1 MWRPHRTKEPFV
13 KKKPVAR
20 SRRARKTAP
29 EARKKTRK
37 RAVQEPETLPLFSEE
52 AVKRSRSAVVEASP
66 ASKKS
71 GGPKP
76 RVSTKA
82 VPETEEDEPRAPR
95 SRGKTAGEYGTAE
108 TIAQKQREISVSEF
122 FAKNRHMLGF
132 DSPTRAILTA
142 VKEAVDNSL
151 DACEEAGIAPD
162 ILVEIHELS
171 ESRYRLVVEDSGPGI
186 VKQQVPKIFGK
197 LLYGS
202 KFHEL
207 RQSRGQQGIGI
218 SAAVMYSQLTTG
230 KSVKI
235 TSRTGAKSSAHVYE
249 LQIDTKKNAPIVL
262 DDGAVEW
269 ERAHGT
275 RIEMELE
282 AVYQKGKRSV
292 DQYLHQVALANPHAD
307 IRFIAPKS
315 DPVHYKRLSDQLP
328 PPSVPIRPH
337 PYGVE
342 LGVLIEMMQSSNAR
356 NVASFLSNEFSR
368 MSAKTAE
375 EVLSIAKV
383 SANTK
388 PAKVTRDQAE
398 AIIKAFPQV
407 KIMRPPTDVLSV
419 VGEELLIKSLQRE
432 IKADFYTAVSR
443 PPTVYRGNP
452 FQVEVALAY
461 GGGEM
466 AGDEIVTLYR
476 FANRAPLIYQQ
487 SACAITSA
495 VMSTAWKSYGID
507 QSKGALPTGPMII
520 LAQIASVWVPFTSES
535 KEAVAHY
542 DDIIKEMKLAVQE
555 CGRRLGAYI
564 RRGARLRDE
573 EKKRSYIEKYIP
585 HIGIALQEILGISE
599 SEEKKVVDTLVDTL
613 ERSRK
618 L

>member
-1 MWRPHRTKEPFV
+1 VPAKRPTRTHPGNA
-13 KKKPVAR
+13 AR
-20 SRRARKTAP
+20 SRARKPAAEP
-29 EARKKTRK
+29 RPKKRRGK
-37 RAVQEPETLPLFSEE
+37 IEEPETLPLFDDETMM
-52 AVKRSRSAVVEASP
+52 AAAKGKPAAAVVETSSA
-66 ASKKS
+66 KK
-71 GGPKP
+71 
-76 RVSTKA
+76 
-82 VPETEEDEPRAPR
+82 PEGAPR
-95 SRGKTAGEYGTAE
+95 GAAKTRERGDDSHPDEKPARSRKGGGSYGTAE
-108 TIAQKQREISVSEF
+108 SMGQKQREISVSEF

-151 DACEEAGIAPD
+151 DACEEAGLPPD
-162 ILVEIHELS
+162 IVVEIHELS
-171 ESRYRLVVEDSGPGI
+171 ENRYRLVVEDSGPGI

-230 KSVKI
+230 KPVRI
-235 TSRTGAKSSAHVYE
+235 TTRTGEKQKAHLYE

-262 DDGAVEW
+262 DDGQVEW
-269 ERAHGT
+269 EREHGT

-282 AVYQKGKRSV
+282 AIYQKGKRSV

-307 IRFIAPKS
+307 IRFIAPRS
-315 DPVHYKRLSDQLP
+315 EPVHYVRLSDQLP
-328 PPSVPIRPH
+328 PPTVPIRPH

-342 LGVLIEMMQSSNAR
+342 LGVLIDMMQGSHAR
-356 NVASFLSNEFSR
+356 NVATFLSHEFSR

-375 EVLSIAKV
+375 DVLAIAKV
-383 SANTK
+383 PASLK

-398 AIIKAFPQV
+398 AIIKAFPKV
-407 KIMRPPTDVLSV
+407 KIMRPPTDCLSV
-419 VGEELLIKSLQRE
+419 VGEDLLVKSLQRE
-432 IKADFYTAVSR
+432 IKAAFYTAVSR

-461 GGGEM
+461 GGEQP
-466 AGDEIVTLYR
+466 GDEIVTLYR

-487 SACAITSA
+487 SACAITHA
-495 VMSTAWKSYGID
+495 VMNTAWKSYGID
-507 QSKGALPTGPMII
+507 QSKGALPTGPLTI

-542 DDIIKEMKLAVQE
+542 DEIIKEIKLAMQE
-555 CGRRLGAYI
+555 CGRRLGVFI
-564 RRGARLRDE
+564 RRGARERDE
-573 EKKRSYIEKYIP
+573 MKKRSYIEKYIP

-599 SEEKKVVDTLVDTL
+599 KEEEKVVEILKDTL

-618 L
+618 I

>member
-1 MWRPHRTKEPFV
+1 LDAFDWASASVEPEAARMGKPAKKSKASRTP
-13 KKKPVAR
+13 
-20 SRRARKTAP
+20 RRA
-29 EARKKTRK
+29 ARKEGTRATK
-37 RAVQEPETLPLFSEE
+37 RARAQEPETLPLFGEQALES
-52 AVKRSRSAVVEASP
+52 ATQKHKTAAAVVEPAAVVTASARP
-66 ASKKS
+66 RRLASD
-71 GGPKP
+71 
-76 RVSTKA
+76 KA
-82 VPETEEDEPRAPR
+82 AY
-95 SRGKTAGEYGTAE
+95 SSAE

-151 DACEEAGIAPD
+151 DACEEAGLAPD
-162 ILVEIHELS
+162 IVVEIHEIS
-171 ESRYRLVVEDSGPGI
+171 EDRYQLVVEDSGPGI
-186 VKQQVPKIFGK
+186 VKAQVPKIFGK

-230 KSVKI
+230 RSVKI
-235 TSRTGAKSSAHVYE
+235 TSRIGAKSKAHLYE

-262 DDGAVEW
+262 DDGPVEW
-269 ERAHGT
+269 ERPHGT

-282 AVYQKGKRSV
+282 AIYQKGKRSV

-307 IRFIAPKS
+307 IRFVAPKS
-315 DPVHYKRLSDQLP
+315 DPVHYTRLSNQLP
-328 PPSVPIRPH
+328 PPAIAIKPH

-342 LGVLIEMMQSSNAR
+342 LGVLIDMMQSSHAR
-356 NVASFLSNEFSR
+356 NVASFLSQEFSR
-368 MSAKTAE
+368 MSPKIAQ
-375 EVLSIAKV
+375 EVLQVAGVPQS
-383 SANTK
+383 TK
-388 PAKVTRDQAE
+388 PAKVSRDQAE
-398 AIIKAFPQV
+398 AITKAFAKV

-452 FQVEVALAY
+452 FQVEIAIAY
-461 GGGEM
+461 GGPEM
-466 AGDEIVTLYR
+466 AGDEIVQLYR

-487 SACAITSA
+487 NACAITHA
-495 VMSTAWKSYGID
+495 VMSTAWKSYGIE
-507 QSKGALPTGPMII
+507 QSRGALPTGPMII
-520 LAQIASVWVPFTSES
+520 MAQIASVWVPFTSES

-555 CGRRLGAYI
+555 CGRRLGVYI
-564 RRGARLRDE
+564 RRGQRERDE
-573 EKKRSYIEKYIP
+573 AKKRSYIEKYIP

-599 SEEKKVVDTLVDTL
+599 GEKKKVVETLEDTL

-618 L
+618 I

>member
-1 MWRPHRTKEPFV
+1 VAKAAKKTKSSKTPRRAARKERAAGGSA
-13 KKKPVAR
+13 KR
-20 SRRARKTAP
+20 SRA
-29 EARKKTRK
+29 E
-37 RAVQEPETLPLFSEE
+37 EPETLSLFGDE
-52 AVKRSRSAVVEASP
+52 ALKPTAGKKTKAAKAAAVAEPAPVEVVSDAPRARRGS
-66 ASKKS
+66 ASKAS
-71 GGPKP
+71 Y
-76 RVSTKA
+76 S
-82 VPETEEDEPRAPR
+82 
-95 SRGKTAGEYGTAE
+95 SAE
-108 TIAQKQREISVSEF
+108 TIGLKQREISVSEF

-151 DACEEAGIAPD
+151 DACEEAGLAPD
-162 ILVEIHELS
+162 IVVEIHELA
-171 ESRYRLVVEDSGPGI
+171 EDRYKLVVEDSGPGI
-186 VKQQVPKIFGK
+186 VKAQVPKIFGK

-235 TSRTGAKSSAHVYE
+235 TTRTGAKSKALLYE

-262 DDGAVEW
+262 DDGPVEW

-315 DPVHYKRLSDQLP
+315 DPVHYARLSSELP
-328 PPSVPIRPH
+328 PPAIAIKPH

-342 LGVLIEMMQSSNAR
+342 LGVLIDMLQTSHAR
-356 NVASFLSNEFSR
+356 NVAAFLSQEFSR
-368 MSAKTAE
+368 MSPKIAQ
-375 EVLSIAKV
+375 EVLTVAGV
-383 SANTK
+383 SQSTK
-388 PAKVTRDQAE
+388 PGKVTRDQAE
-398 AIIKAFPQV
+398 AIRKAFAKV

-419 VGEELLIKSLQRE
+419 VGEDLLIKSLQRE

-452 FQVEVALAY
+452 FQVEVAIAY

-466 AGDEIVTLYR
+466 PGDEIVQLYR

-487 SACAITSA
+487 SACAITYA
-495 VMSTAWKSYGID
+495 VMNTAWKSYGIE
-507 QSKGALPTGPMII
+507 QSRGALPTGPMII

-542 DDIIKEMKLAVQE
+542 DDIIKELKLAMQE
-555 CGRRLGAYI
+555 CGRRVGVYI
-564 RRGARLRDE
+564 RRGQRERDE
-573 EKKRSYIEKYIP
+573 AKKRSYIEKYIP
-585 HIGIALQEILGISE
+585 HIGIALQEILGISDGE
-599 SEEKKVVDTLVDTL
+599 KKKVVETLEDTL

-618 L
+618 I

>member
-1 MWRPHRTKEPFV
+1 MAKAA
-13 KKKPVAR
+13 KKAKSSKSP
-20 SRRARKTAP
+20 RRA
-29 EARKKTRK
+29 ARKEGTRASK
-37 RAVQEPETLPLFSEE
+37 RAQTGEPETLPLFGERALETAPRKKAGS
-52 AVKRSRSAVVEASP
+52 AAAAAVVERSETAAESPRRRRASDK
-66 ASKKS
+66 ASYS
-71 GGPKP
+71 
-76 RVSTKA
+76 S
-82 VPETEEDEPRAPR
+82 
-95 SRGKTAGEYGTAE
+95 AE
-108 TIAQKQREISVSEF
+108 TIALKQREISVSEF

-151 DACEEAGIAPD
+151 DACEEAGLAPD

-171 ESRYRLVVEDSGPGI
+171 EDRYKLIVEDSGPGI
-186 VKQQVPKIFGK
+186 VKAQVPKIFGK

-235 TSRTGAKSSAHVYE
+235 TSRVGAKSKAHLYE

-269 ERAHGT
+269 ERPHGT

-282 AVYQKGKRSV
+282 AIYQKGKRSV

-307 IRFIAPKS
+307 IRFVAPKS
-315 DPVHYKRLSDQLP
+315 NPVHYTRLSNELP
-328 PPSVPIRPH
+328 PPAIAIKPH

-342 LGVLIEMMQSSNAR
+342 LGVLIDMMQTSGAR
-356 NVASFLSNEFSR
+356 NVAAFLSNEFSR
-368 MSAKTAE
+368 MSPKIAQ
-375 EVLSIAKV
+375 EVLQVAGV
-383 SANTK
+383 SPSTK
-388 PAKVTRDQAE
+388 PAKVSRDQAE
-398 AIIKAFPQV
+398 AIIKALPKV

-452 FQVEVALAY
+452 FQVEVAIAY

-466 AGDEIVTLYR
+466 AADEIVQLYR

-487 SACAITSA
+487 SACAITYA
-495 VMSTAWKSYGID
+495 VMNTAWKSYGIE
-507 QSKGALPTGPMII
+507 QSRGALPTGPMII

-542 DDIIKEMKLAVQE
+542 DDIIKEMKLAMQE
-555 CGRRLGAYI
+555 CGRRLGVYI
-564 RRGARLRDE
+564 RRGQRERDE
-573 EKKRSYIEKYIP
+573 AKKRSYIEKYIP
-585 HIGIALQEILGISE
+585 HIGIALQEILGISDGE
-599 SEEKKVVDTLVDTL
+599 KKKVVDTLEDTL

-618 L
+618 I

>member
-1 MWRPHRTKEPFV
+1 MAKSAKTAKASKSP
-13 KKKPVAR
+13 
-20 SRRARKTAP
+20 RRA
-29 EARKKTRK
+29 ARKEGTRASK
-37 RAVQEPETLPLFSEE
+37 RAQNKEPETLPLFGEQTLE
-52 AVKRSRSAVVEASP
+52 PATKKKARHVPAAAVVERSEP
-66 ASKKS
+66 A
-71 GGPKP
+71 
-76 RVSTKA
+76 VA
-82 VPETEEDEPRAPR
+82 VTTEAPRAR
-95 SRGKTAGEYGTAE
+95 RGAAAKASYSSAE

-151 DACEEAGIAPD
+151 DACEEAGLAPD

-171 ESRYRLVVEDSGPGI
+171 EDRYKLVVEDSGPGI
-186 VKQQVPKIFGK
+186 VKAQVPKIFGK

-235 TSRTGAKSSAHVYE
+235 TSRVGPKSKAHLYE

-269 ERAHGT
+269 ERSHGT

-282 AVYQKGKRSV
+282 AIYQKGKRSV

-307 IRFIAPKS
+307 IRFIAPRS
-315 DPVHYKRLSDQLP
+315 EPVHYTRLSGELP
-328 PPSVPIRPH
+328 PPAIAIKPH

-342 LGVLIEMMQSSNAR
+342 LGVLIEMMQTSHAR
-356 NVASFLSNEFSR
+356 NVAAFLSHEFSR
-368 MSAKTAE
+368 MSPKIAQ
-375 EVLSIAKV
+375 EVLQVAGVPPS
-383 SANTK
+383 TK
-388 PAKVTRDQAE
+388 PGRVTRDQAE
-398 AIIKAFPQV
+398 AITKAFPKV

-419 VGEELLIKSLQRE
+419 VGEELLTKSLQRE
-432 IKADFYTAVSR
+432 IKAAFYAAVSR

-452 FQVEVALAY
+452 FQVEVAIAY
-461 GGGEM
+461 GGPEM
-466 AGDEIVTLYR
+466 PADEIVQLYR

-487 SACAITSA
+487 SACAITHA
-495 VMSTAWKSYGID
+495 VMSTAWKSYGIE
-507 QSKGALPTGPMII
+507 QSRGALPTAPMII
-520 LAQIASVWVPFTSES
+520 MAQIASVWVPFTSES

-542 DDIIKEMKLAVQE
+542 DDIIKELKLAMQE
-555 CGRRLGAYI
+555 CGRRLGVYI
-564 RRGARLRDE
+564 RRGQRERDE

-599 SEEKKVVDTLVDTL
+599 GEKKKVVETLEDTL

-618 L
+618 I

>member
-1 MWRPHRTKEPFV
+1 MAKAAQKTKSSKAPRRAARKEGTRAS
-13 KKKPVAR
+13 KRAR
-20 SRRARKTAP
+20 S
-29 EARKKTRK
+29 E
-37 RAVQEPETLPLFSEE
+37 EPETLPLFGEE
-52 AVKRSRSAVVEASP
+52 SLEPAAGKKSKAAPAPAAAVVERSDDPAESP
-66 ASKKS
+66 RARRGSASKAS
-71 GGPKP
+71 Y
-76 RVSTKA
+76 S
-82 VPETEEDEPRAPR
+82 
-95 SRGKTAGEYGTAE
+95 SAE
-108 TIAQKQREISVSEF
+108 SIGQKQREISVSEF

-151 DACEEAGIAPD
+151 DACEEAGLPPD
-162 ILVEIHELS
+162 IVVEIHELS
-171 ESRYRLVVEDSGPGI
+171 EDRYKLVVEDSGPGI
-186 VKQQVPKIFGK
+186 VKAQVPKIFGK

-235 TSRTGAKSSAHVYE
+235 TTRTGAKSKALLYE
-249 LQIDTKKNAPIVL
+249 LQIDTKKNQPIVL
-262 DDGAVEW
+262 DDGPVEW
-269 ERAHGT
+269 ERPHGT

-282 AVYQKGKRSV
+282 AIYQKGKRSV

-315 DPVHYKRLSDQLP
+315 DPVHYARLSNELP
-328 PPSVPIRPH
+328 PPAIAIKPH

-342 LGVLIEMMQSSNAR
+342 LGVLIDMLQTSHAR
-356 NVASFLSNEFSR
+356 NIAAFLSQEFSR
-368 MSAKTAE
+368 MSPKIAQ
-375 EVLSIAKV
+375 EVLTVAGVAQS
-383 SANTK
+383 TK
-388 PAKVTRDQAE
+388 PGKVTRDQAE
-398 AIIKAFPQV
+398 AIVKAFPKV
-407 KIMRPPTDVLSV
+407 KIMRPPTDCLSV
-419 VGEELLIKSLQRE
+419 VGEDLLIKSLQRE

-452 FQVEVALAY
+452 FQVEVAIAY

-466 AGDEIVTLYR
+466 SGDEIVQLYR

-487 SACAITSA
+487 SACAITHA
-495 VMSTAWKSYGID
+495 VMTTAWKSYGIE
-507 QSKGALPTGPMII
+507 QSRGALPTAPMII

-542 DDIIKEMKLAVQE
+542 DDIIKELKLAMQE
-555 CGRRLGAYI
+555 CGRRLGVYI
-564 RRGARLRDE
+564 RRGQRERDE

-599 SEEKKVVDTLVDTL
+599 GEKKKVVETLEDTL

-618 L
+618 I

>member
-1 MWRPHRTKEPFV
+1 VSKKAAARRPARKPAPESRTKG
-13 KKKPVAR
+13 KKKRVV
-20 SRRARKTAP
+20 
-29 EARKKTRK
+29 E
-37 RAVQEPETLPLFSEE
+37 EPETLSLFSEE
-52 AVKRSRSAVVEASP
+52 AVTRGRSVEVEASP
-66 ASKKS
+66 ASKRS
-71 GGPKP
+71 G
-76 RVSTKA
+76 SAKA
-82 VPETEEDEPRAPR
+82 SRASAKVAPETEEDSAPTPRR
-95 SRGKTAGEYGTAE
+95 SKANVGEYGTAE

-151 DACEEAGIAPD
+151 DACEEAGLKPD
-162 ILVEIHELS
+162 ILVEIHEIS
-171 ESRYRLVVEDSGPGI
+171 ENRYRLVVEDSGPGI

-230 KSVKI
+230 KAVKI
-235 TSRTGAKSSAHVYE
+235 TSRTGAKTKAHLYE

-269 ERAHGT
+269 EREHGT
-275 RIEMELE
+275 RIDMELE

-315 DPVHYKRLSDQLP
+315 DPTHYTRLSNELP

-342 LGVLIEMMQSSNAR
+342 LGVLIEMMQGSGAR

-368 MSAKTAE
+368 MSAKTSE
-375 EVLSIAKV
+375 EVLKLAKV
-383 SANTK
+383 PVSTR

-398 AIIKAFPQV
+398 AIIKAFPLV

-419 VGEELLIKSLQRE
+419 VGEDLLIKSLQRE

-461 GGGEM
+461 GGPEM
-466 AGDEIVTLYR
+466 KGDELVTLYR

-487 SACAITSA
+487 NACAITSA
-495 VMSTAWKSYGID
+495 VMSTAWRSYGIE
-507 QSKGALPTGPMII
+507 QSKGALPTAPMII

-564 RRGARLRDE
+564 RRGARERDE

-599 SEEKKVVDTLVDTL
+599 KEEKQVVDTLVDTL

>member
-1 MWRPHRTKEPFV
+1 MAKPV
-13 KKKPVAR
+13 KKAKPSKAPKR
-20 SRRARKTAP
+20 GARKESAAP
-29 EARKKTRK
+29 KKRSK
-37 RAVQEPETLPLFSEE
+37 SQEPETLSLFGEE
-52 AVKRSRSAVVEASP
+52 SLKPGKEAKNKGAAAVAVLD
-66 ASKKS
+66 
-71 GGPKP
+71 
-76 RVSTKA
+76 
-82 VPETEEDEPRAPR
+82 DEPAVEVSEPKKQR
-95 SRGKTAGEYGTAE
+95 RGAAAQASYSSAE

-151 DACEEAGIAPD
+151 DACEEAGLAPD

-171 ESRYRLVVEDSGPGI
+171 EDRYKLVVEDSGPGI
-186 VKQQVPKIFGK
+186 VKAQVPKIFGK

-235 TSRTGAKSSAHVYE
+235 TTRTGAKSKAHLYE
-249 LQIDTKKNAPIVL
+249 LQIDTKKNQPIVL
-262 DDGAVEW
+262 DDGQVEW
-269 ERAHGT
+269 ERPHGT

-282 AVYQKGKRSV
+282 AIYQKGKRSV

-307 IRFIAPKS
+307 IKFVAPRS
-315 DPVHYKRLSDQLP
+315 DNVHYPRLSNQLP
-328 PPSVPIRPH
+328 PPSIPIKPH

-342 LGVLIEMMQSSNAR
+342 LGVLIEMLQSSAAR

-368 MSAKTAE
+368 MSPKIAQ
-375 EVLSIAKV
+375 EVLQVAGV
-383 SANTK
+383 SPSMK
-388 PAKVTRDQAE
+388 PARVTRDQAE
-398 AIIKAFPQV
+398 AIVKAFPKV
-407 KIMRPPTDVLSV
+407 KIMRPPTDCLSV

-452 FQVEVALAY
+452 FQIEVALAY
-461 GGGEM
+461 GGELP
-466 AGDEIVTLYR
+466 GDEIVQLYR

-487 SACAITSA
+487 SACAITHS
-495 VMSTAWKSYGID
+495 VMTTAWKSYGIE
-507 QSKGALPTGPMII
+507 QSRGALPTAPMII
-520 LAQIASVWVPFTSES
+520 MAQIASVWVPFTSES

-542 DDIIKEMKLAVQE
+542 DDIIKEIKLAMQE

-564 RRGARLRDE
+564 RRGQRERDE
-573 EKKRSYIEKYIP
+573 AKKRSYIEKYIP

-599 SEEKKVVDTLVDTL
+599 AEEKKVVDILVDTL

>member
-1 MWRPHRTKEPFV
+1 MPVSKKAAARRP
-13 KKKPVAR
+13 
-20 SRRARKTAP
+20 ARKPAP
-29 EARKKTRK
+29 ESRPRGKK
-37 RAVQEPETLPLFSEE
+37 RATEEPETLPLFGEE
-52 AVKRSRSAVVEASP
+52 TMKPSTRAAVVEAS
-66 ASKKS
+66 AAGKKS
-71 GGPKP
+71 GAKKTSRASA
-76 RVSTKA
+76 RV
-82 VPETEEDEPRAPR
+82 VPETEEDSEPAPR
-95 SRGKTAGEYGTAE
+95 RSKGNAGEYGTAE
-108 TIAQKQREISVSEF
+108 SIAQKQREISVSEF

-151 DACEEAGIAPD
+151 DACEEAGLKPD
-162 ILVEIHELS
+162 ILVEIHEIS
-171 ESRYRLVVEDSGPGI
+171 ENRYRLVVEDSGPGI

-230 KSVKI
+230 KAVKI
-235 TSRTGAKSSAHVYE
+235 TSRTGAKTKAHLYE

-269 ERAHGT
+269 ERPHGT

-282 AVYQKGKRSV
+282 AIYQKGKRSV

-315 DPVHYKRLSDQLP
+315 DPVHYARLSEELP

-342 LGVLIEMMQSSNAR
+342 LGVLIEMMQGSNAR
-356 NVASFLSNEFSR
+356 NVQSFLSNEFSR
-368 MSAKTAE
+368 MSAKTSE

-383 SANTK
+383 PTSTR

-419 VGEELLIKSLQRE
+419 VGEDLLIKSLQRE

-461 GGGEM
+461 GGPEM
-466 AGDEIVTLYR
+466 KGDELVTLYR

-487 SACAITSA
+487 NACAITSA
-495 VMSTAWKSYGID
+495 VMGTAWRSYGIE
-507 QSKGALPTGPMII
+507 QSKGALPTAPMII

-564 RRGARLRDE
+564 RRGARERDE
-573 EKKRSYIEKYIP
+573 AKKRSYIEKYIP

-599 SEEKKVVDTLVDTL
+599 KEEKDVVDTLVDTL

>member
-1 MWRPHRTKEPFV
+1 MAKAA
-13 KKKPVAR
+13 KKSKPKKAPRRKDAASAR
-20 SRRARKTAP
+20 DSKSRRAG
-29 EARKKTRK
+29 
-37 RAVQEPETLPLFSEE
+37 EPETLPLFGEE
-52 AVKRSRSAVVEASP
+52 SLKP
-66 ASKKS
+66 ASKKIS
-71 GGPKP
+71 
-76 RVSTKA
+76 KA
-82 VPETEEDEPRAPR
+82 QATAVAEPEIETTPEPPRAR
-95 SRGKTAGEYGTAE
+95 RNSASKASYSSAE

-151 DACEEAGIAPD
+151 DACEEAGLAPD

-171 ESRYRLVVEDSGPGI
+171 EDRYKLVVEDSGPGI
-186 VKQQVPKIFGK
+186 VKAQVPKIFGK

-235 TSRTGAKSSAHVYE
+235 TTRIGAKSKAHLYE

-262 DDGAVEW
+262 DDGEVQW
-269 ERAHGT
+269 ERPHGT

-282 AVYQKGKRSV
+282 AIYQKGKRSV

-315 DPVHYKRLSDQLP
+315 DPVHYARLSNQLP
-328 PPSVPIRPH
+328 PPTIAIKPH
-337 PYGVE
+337 PHGVE
-342 LGVLIEMMQSSNAR
+342 LGVLIEMMQTSHAR
-356 NVASFLSNEFSR
+356 NVAAFLSNEFSR
-368 MSAKTAE
+368 MSPKIAQ
-375 EVLSIAKV
+375 EVLQVAGV
-383 SANTK
+383 SPSTK
-388 PAKVTRDQAE
+388 PGRISRDQAE
-398 AIIKAFPQV
+398 AIVKAFPKV
-407 KIMRPPTDVLSV
+407 KIMRPPTDCLSV

-432 IKADFYTAVSR
+432 IKADFYTAASR

-452 FQVEVALAY
+452 FQVEVAIAY

-466 AGDEIVTLYR
+466 AADEIVQLYR

-487 SACAITSA
+487 SACAITHA
-495 VMSTAWKSYGID
+495 VMSTAWKSYGIE
-507 QSKGALPTGPMII
+507 QSRGALPSGPMII
-520 LAQIASVWVPFTSES
+520 LAQIASVWVPYTSES

-542 DDIIKEMKLAVQE
+542 DDIIKELKLAMQE
-555 CGRRLGAYI
+555 CGRRVGAYI
-564 RRGARLRDE
+564 RRGQRERDE

-599 SEEKKVVDTLVDTL
+599 AEKKKVVETLEDTL
-613 ERSRK
+613 EKSRK

>member
-1 MWRPHRTKEPFV
+1 MAKTA
-13 KKKPVAR
+13 KKPMASKKPR
-20 SRRARKTAP
+20 RAPRKDEARARKR
-29 EARKKTRK
+29 ARNE
-37 RAVQEPETLPLFSEE
+37 EPETLSLFGDDALES
-52 AVKRSRSAVVEASP
+52 AKGKKTKVAPAAAVVEKSDDAGESP
-66 ASKKS
+66 RARKNASKAS
-71 GGPKP
+71 Y
-76 RVSTKA
+76 S
-82 VPETEEDEPRAPR
+82 
-95 SRGKTAGEYGTAE
+95 SAE
-108 TIAQKQREISVSEF
+108 TIGQKQREISVSEF

-151 DACEEAGIAPD
+151 DACEEAGLAPD

-171 ESRYRLVVEDSGPGI
+171 EDRYKIVIEDSGPGI
-186 VKQQVPKIFGK
+186 VKAQVPKIFGK

-235 TSRTGAKSSAHVYE
+235 TTRTGAKTKALLYE

-269 ERAHGT
+269 ERPHGT

-282 AVYQKGKRSV
+282 AIYQKGKRSV

-307 IRFIAPKS
+307 IRFIAPRS
-315 DPVHYKRLSDQLP
+315 EPTHYARLSNELP
-328 PPSVPIRPH
+328 PPAMAIKPH

-342 LGVLIEMMQSSNAR
+342 LGVLIDMLQTSDAR

-368 MSAKTAE
+368 MSAKIAQ
-375 EVLSIAKV
+375 EVLDVAGVPAK
-383 SANTK
+383 TK
-388 PAKVTRDQAE
+388 PDKVTRDQAE
-398 AIIKAFPQV
+398 AIVKAFPKV
-407 KIMRPPTDVLSV
+407 KIMRPPTDCLSV
-419 VGEELLIKSLQRE
+419 VGEDLLIKSLQRE

-452 FQVEVALAY
+452 FQVEVAIAY

-466 AGDEIVTLYR
+466 SADEIVTLYR

-487 SACAITSA
+487 SACAITHS

-507 QSKGALPTGPMII
+507 QSRGALPTAPMII
-520 LAQIASVWVPFTSES
+520 MAQIASVWVPFTSES

-542 DDIIKEMKLAVQE
+542 DDIIKELKLAMQE
-555 CGRRLGAYI
+555 CGRRLGVYI
-564 RRGARLRDE
+564 RRGQRERDE
-573 EKKRSYIEKYIP
+573 AKKRSYIEKYIP
-585 HIGIALQEILGISE
+585 HIGIALQEILGISDGE
-599 SEEKKVVDTLVDTL
+599 KKKVVETLEDTL

-618 L
+618 I

>member
-1 MWRPHRTKEPFV
+1 M
-13 KKKPVAR
+13 KKKPVP
-20 SRRARKTAP
+20 SRRVRKPAAASRP
-29 EARKKTRK
+29 KGRK
-37 RAVQEPETLPLFSEE
+37 RAVEEPETLSLFGEE
-52 AVKRSRSAVVEASP
+52 MTRAAVVDASP
-66 ASKKS
+66 AKSKVGATKPS
-71 GGPKP
+71 GSAKAAREIDEEETPAP
-76 RVSTKA
+76 RARAKA
-82 VPETEEDEPRAPR
+82 V
-95 SRGKTAGEYGTAE
+95 GEYGTAE
-108 TIAQKQREISVSEF
+108 TIGQKQRDISVSEF

-162 ILVEIHELS
+162 ILVEIHEVS
-171 ESRYRLVVEDSGPGI
+171 ENRYRLVVEDSGPGI

-218 SAAVMYSQLTTG
+218 SAAVLYSQLTTG

-235 TSRTGAKSSAHVYE
+235 TSRIGATTKAHLYE
-249 LQIDTKKNAPIVL
+249 LQIDTKKNMPIVL

-269 ERAHGT
+269 EREHGT

-282 AVYQKGKRSV
+282 AIYQKGKRSV

-315 DPVHYKRLSDQLP
+315 DPVHYARLSDQLP
-328 PPSVPIRPH
+328 PPSIPIRPH

-342 LGVLIEMMQSSNAR
+342 LGVLIEMMQGSNAR

-375 EVLSIAKV
+375 EVLGIAKV

-407 KIMRPPTDVLSV
+407 KIMRPPTDCLSV

-487 SACAITSA
+487 NACAITSA
-495 VMSTAWKSYGID
+495 VQSTAWKSYGVD

>member
-1 MWRPHRTKEPFV
+1 V
-13 KKKPVAR
+13 SKKPVRKHRALKPR
-20 SRRARKTAP
+20 AESRP
-29 EARKKTRK
+29 KTRK
-37 RAVQEPETLPLFSEE
+37 RPYLEEPETLPLFDE
-52 AVKRSRSAVVEASP
+52 ATMTAASKTSSRSGSAPRAAVVEASVG
-66 ASKKS
+66 KK
-71 GGPKP
+71 
-76 RVSTKA
+76 KA
-82 VPETEEDEPRAPR
+82 VAPAAASAPR
-95 SRGKTAGEYGTAE
+95 TRGKMAGEYGTAE

-151 DACEEAGIAPD
+151 DACEEAGLPPD
-162 ILVEIHELS
+162 IVVEIHEIS
-171 ESRYRLVVEDSGPGI
+171 ENRYRLVVEDSGPGI

-235 TSRTGAKSSAHVYE
+235 TSRTGSKTKAHLYE

-269 ERAHGT
+269 DRPHGT

-315 DPVHYKRLSDQLP
+315 DPTHYARLSTQLP

-342 LGVLIEMMQSSNAR
+342 LGVLIEMMQGSHAR

-368 MSAKTAE
+368 MSANTAN

-383 SANTK
+383 PASTK
-388 PAKVTRDQAE
+388 PARVTRDQAE
-398 AIIKAFPQV
+398 AIIRAFPQV

-419 VGEELLIKSLQRE
+419 VGEELLVKSLQRE

-466 AGDEIVTLYR
+466 PGDEIVTLYR

-507 QSKGALPTGPMII
+507 QSKGALPTAPMII

-542 DDIIKEMKLAVQE
+542 DDIIKEMKLALQE
-555 CGRRLGAYI
+555 CGRRLGAFI
-564 RRGARLRDE
+564 RRGARERDE
-573 EKKRSYIEKYIP
+573 AKKRSYIEKYIP

-599 SEEKKVVDTLVDTL
+599 SEEKKVVETLVDTL

>member
-1 MWRPHRTKEPFV
+1 M
-13 KKKPVAR
+13 KKKQVPK
-20 SRRARKTAP
+20 RRAHKPAP
-29 EARKKTRK
+29 ESRPKSRK
-37 RAVQEPETLPLFSEE
+37 RAAEEPETLSLFGEETMKAKTSSKSEAKA
-52 AVKRSRSAVVEASP
+52 AVIEAS
-66 ASKKS
+66 AAKKKS
-71 GGPKP
+71 PKP
-76 RVSTKA
+76 RGAAKA
-82 VPETEEDEPRAPR
+82 ARDDDDDDDAPEPTPRR
-95 SRGKTAGEYGTAE
+95 SKSAGEYGTAE
-108 TIAQKQREISVSEF
+108 SIAQKQREISVSEF

-171 ESRYRLVVEDSGPGI
+171 ENRYRLVVEDSGPGI

-230 KSVKI
+230 KAVKI
-235 TSRTGAKSSAHVYE
+235 TSRTGAKTKAHLYE

-262 DDGAVEW
+262 DDGPVEW
-269 ERAHGT
+269 EREHGT
-275 RIEMELE
+275 RIDMELE
-282 AVYQKGKRSV
+282 AIYQKGKRSV

-315 DPVHYKRLSDQLP
+315 DPVHYTRLSDQLP

-342 LGVLIEMMQSSNAR
+342 LGVLIEMMQGSGAR
-356 NVASFLSNEFSR
+356 NVQSFLSNEFSR

-375 EVLSIAKV
+375 EVLTLARV
-383 SANTK
+383 PVNTK
-388 PAKVTRDQAE
+388 PAKVSRDQAE
-398 AIIKAFPQV
+398 AIIKAFPKV

-466 AGDEIVTLYR
+466 SGDEIVTLYR

-487 SACAITSA
+487 NACAITSA
-495 VMSTAWKSYGID
+495 VMGTAWRSYGID
-507 QSKGALPTGPMII
+507 QSKGALPTAPMII

-542 DDIIKEMKLAVQE
+542 DEIIKEMKLAVQE
-555 CGRRLGAYI
+555 CCRRLGAYI
-564 RRGARLRDE
+564 RRGARERDE
-573 EKKRSYIEKYIP
+573 AKKRSYIEKYIP

-599 SEEKKVVDTLVDTL
+599 KEEKDVVDTLVDTL

>member
-1 MWRPHRTKEPFV
+1 M
-13 KKKPVAR
+13 
-20 SRRARKTAP
+20 
-29 EARKKTRK
+29 TRK
-37 RAVQEPETLPLFSEE
+37 GSVAI
-52 AVKRSRSAVVEASP
+52 EASP
-66 ASKKS
+66 ASKKRGS
-71 GGPKP
+71 PK
-76 RVSTKA
+76 KA
-82 VPETEEDEPRAPR
+82 RASAKVAPEIEEDDAPTPRR
-95 SRGKTAGEYGTAE
+95 SRAAAGEYGTAE

-162 ILVEIHELS
+162 ILVEIHEIS
-171 ESRYRLVVEDSGPGI
+171 ENRYRLVVEDSGPGI

-218 SAAVMYSQLTTG
+218 SAAVMYAQLTTG
-230 KSVKI
+230 KPVKI
-235 TSRTGAKSSAHVYE
+235 TSRTGAKTRAHLYE

-262 DDGAVEW
+262 DDGPVEW
-269 ERAHGT
+269 EREHGT

-315 DPVHYKRLSDQLP
+315 DPTHYTRLSDQLP

-342 LGVLIEMMQSSNAR
+342 LGVLIEMMQGSNAR

-375 EVLSIAKV
+375 EVLTIAKV
-383 SANTK
+383 PTSTK
-388 PAKVTRDQAE
+388 PAKVSRDQAE
-398 AIIKAFPQV
+398 AIIKAFPLV

-419 VGEELLIKSLQRE
+419 VGEELLVKSLQRE

-461 GGGEM
+461 GGPEM
-466 AGDEIVTLYR
+466 KGDELVTLYR

-487 SACAITSA
+487 NACAITSA
-495 VMSTAWKSYGID
+495 VMSTAWRSYGIE
-507 QSKGALPTGPMII
+507 QSKGALPTAPMII

-564 RRGARLRDE
+564 RRGARERDE
-573 EKKRSYIEKYIP
+573 AKKRSYIEKYIP

-599 SEEKKVVDTLVDTL
+599 KEEKEVVDTLVDTL

>member
-1 MWRPHRTKEPFV
+1 M
-13 KKKPVAR
+13 KKKQVPK
-20 SRRARKTAP
+20 RRAHKPAP
-29 EARKKTRK
+29 ETRAKGKKRKIE
-37 RAVQEPETLPLFSEE
+37 EPETLSLFGDETTRA
-52 AVKRSRSAVVEASP
+52 AVVDVAASKSKGGASRPRASAKVDPETDEDDAPAPRRSRAA
-66 ASKKS
+66 
-71 GGPKP
+71 
-76 RVSTKA
+76 
-82 VPETEEDEPRAPR
+82 
-95 SRGKTAGEYGTAE
+95 AGEYGTAE
-108 TIAQKQREISVSEF
+108 SIAQKQREISVSEF

-171 ESRYRLVVEDSGPGI
+171 ENRYRLVVEDSGPGI

-230 KSVKI
+230 KAVKI
-235 TSRTGAKSSAHVYE
+235 TSRTGAKTKAHLYE

-269 ERAHGT
+269 EREHGT
-275 RIEMELE
+275 RIDMELE
-282 AVYQKGKRSV
+282 AIYQKGKRSV

-315 DPVHYKRLSDQLP
+315 DPVHYTRLSDQLP

-342 LGVLIEMMQSSNAR
+342 LGVLIEMMQGSGAR
-356 NVASFLSNEFSR
+356 NVQSFLSNEFSR

-375 EVLSIAKV
+375 EVLTLARVPVNTRPAKV
-383 SANTK
+383 S
-388 PAKVTRDQAE
+388 RDQAE
-398 AIIKAFPQV
+398 AIIKAFPRV

-466 AGDEIVTLYR
+466 SGDEIVTLYR

-487 SACAITSA
+487 NACAITSA
-495 VMSTAWKSYGID
+495 VMGTAWRSYGID
-507 QSKGALPTGPMII
+507 QSKGALPTAPMII

-542 DDIIKEMKLAVQE
+542 DEIVKEMKLAVQE

-599 SEEKKVVDTLVDTL
+599 KEEKDVVDTLVDTL

>member
-1 MWRPHRTKEPFV
+1 MAKPV
-13 KKKPVAR
+13 KKSKPSKKPQRA
-20 SRRARKTAP
+20 ARKESAAP
-29 EARKKTRK
+29 KKRV
-37 RAVQEPETLPLFSEE
+37 RAEEPETLSLFGEE
-52 AVKRSRSAVVEASP
+52 SLKPAKDKKSKGSSAVAVAEPAVEVVSEPKKARRGGAAQASY
-66 ASKKS
+66 SS
-71 GGPKP
+71 
-76 RVSTKA
+76 
-82 VPETEEDEPRAPR
+82 
-95 SRGKTAGEYGTAE
+95 AE
-108 TIAQKQREISVSEF
+108 SIGQKQREISVSEF

-151 DACEEAGIAPD
+151 DACEEAGLAPD

-171 ESRYRLVVEDSGPGI
+171 EDRYKLVVEDSGPGI
-186 VKQQVPKIFGK
+186 VKAQVPKIFGK

-235 TSRTGAKSSAHVYE
+235 TTRTGAKSKAHLYE
-249 LQIDTKKNAPIVL
+249 LQIDTKKNQPFVL
-262 DDGAVEW
+262 DDGEVQW

-282 AVYQKGKRSV
+282 AIYQKGKRSV

-307 IRFIAPKS
+307 IRFVAPKS
-315 DPVHYKRLSDQLP
+315 DNVHYARLSNQLP
-328 PPSVPIRPH
+328 PPSIPIKPH

-342 LGVLIEMMQSSNAR
+342 LGVLIEMMQSSAAR

-368 MSAKTAE
+368 MSPKIAQ
-375 EVLSIAKV
+375 EVLQAAGV
-383 SANTK
+383 SPSTK
-388 PAKVTRDQAE
+388 PARITRDQAE
-398 AIIKAFPQV
+398 AIVKAFPKV
-407 KIMRPPTDVLSV
+407 KIMRPPTDCLSV

-452 FQVEVALAY
+452 FQIEVALAY
-461 GGGEM
+461 GGELP
-466 AGDEIVTLYR
+466 GDEIVQLYR

-487 SACAITSA
+487 SACAITHS
-495 VMSTAWKSYGID
+495 VLSTAWKSYGIE
-507 QSKGALPTGPMII
+507 QSRGALPAAPMII
-520 LAQIASVWVPFTSES
+520 MAQIASVWVPFTSES

-542 DDIIKEMKLAVQE
+542 DDIIKEIKLAMQE

-564 RRGARLRDE
+564 RRGQRERDE

-599 SEEKKVVDTLVDTL
+599 AEEKKVVDTLVDTL

>member
-1 MWRPHRTKEPFV
+1 MVESEAARMAKPA
-13 KKKPVAR
+13 KKSKTSR
-20 SRRARKTAP
+20 KTSRRA
-29 EARKKTRK
+29 ARKDGTSAGGAK
-37 RAVQEPETLPLFSEE
+37 RRRTAEPETLPLFGDESLKSAGAAAKE
-52 AVKRSRSAVVEASP
+52 KRSVAAAVAVAEP
-66 ASKKS
+66 ADE
-71 GGPKP
+71 
-76 RVSTKA
+76 A
-82 VPETEEDEPRAPR
+82 VPEVPRRRA
-95 SRGKTAGEYGTAE
+95 SDKASYSSAE
-108 TIAQKQREISVSEF
+108 SIASKQREISVSEF

-151 DACEEAGIAPD
+151 DACEEAGLAPD
-162 ILVEIHELS
+162 IVVEIHEIS
-171 ESRYRLVVEDSGPGI
+171 EDRYQLVVEDSGPGI
-186 VKQQVPKIFGK
+186 VKAQVPKIFGK

-235 TSRTGAKSSAHVYE
+235 TSRIGAKSKAHLYE

-262 DDGAVEW
+262 DDGPVEW
-269 ERAHGT
+269 ERPHGT

-282 AVYQKGKRSV
+282 AIYQKGKRSV

-315 DPVHYKRLSDQLP
+315 DPVHYTRLSNQLP
-328 PPSVPIRPH
+328 PPAIAIKPH

-342 LGVLIEMMQSSNAR
+342 LGVLIEMLQASQAR
-356 NVASFLSNEFSR
+356 NVASFLSQEFSR
-368 MSAKTAE
+368 MSPKIAQ
-375 EVLSIAKV
+375 EVLAVAKV
-383 SANTK
+383 PQSTK
-388 PAKVTRDQAE
+388 PVKVTRDQAE
-398 AIIKAFPQV
+398 AITKAFAQV

-419 VGEELLIKSLQRE
+419 VGEELLVKSLQRE

-452 FQVEVALAY
+452 FQIEIAIAY
-461 GGGEM
+461 GGPEM
-466 AGDEIVTLYR
+466 SGDEIVQLYR

-487 SACAITSA
+487 SACAITHA
-495 VMSTAWKSYGID
+495 VMSTAWKSYGIE
-507 QSKGALPTGPMII
+507 QSRGALPTGPMIVM
-520 LAQIASVWVPFTSES
+520 AQIASVWVPFTSES

-542 DDIIKEMKLAVQE
+542 DDIIKEMKLAIQE

-564 RRGARLRDE
+564 RRGQRERDE
-573 EKKRSYIEKYIP
+573 AKKRSYIEKYIP

-599 SEEKKVVDTLVDTL
+599 GEKKKVVETLEDTL

-618 L
+618 I